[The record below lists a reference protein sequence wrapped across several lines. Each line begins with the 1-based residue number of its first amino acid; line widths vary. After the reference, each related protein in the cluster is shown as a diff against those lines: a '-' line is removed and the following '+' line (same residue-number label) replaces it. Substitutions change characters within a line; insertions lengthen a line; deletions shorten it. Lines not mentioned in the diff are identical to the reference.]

1 MIILGYLAS
10 LLIGLSLGLLGSG
23 GSILT
28 LPVLV
33 YLFQVDPEAGT
44 AYSLVIVGATAL
56 VGVLPRALKGEVDFG
71 TALLFG
77 LPSIAAVYATRA
89 GLMPALPAQWGPVT
103 KSQGLML
110 LFAVLMVLAA
120 RGMLKGKKVQTVKK
134 ELSPAAKAAVVL
146 GEGAGVGVLTG
157 LVGAGGGFLIIPVLV
172 LVTGLEMK
180 RAVGTSLLI
189 IAAKSLI
196 GFTGDLDHLNP
207 DWSFLGRVALV
218 SLIGLAVGTFAAQK
232 IPSQK
237 LQKGFGYFVLIM
249 GIFVLTK
256 ELFFN

>member
-1 MIILGYLAS
+1 
-10 LLIGLSLGLLGSG
+10 
-23 GSILT
+23 
-28 LPVLV
+28 
-33 YLFQVDPEAGT
+33 
-44 AYSLVIVGATAL
+44 
-56 VGVLPRALKGEVDFG
+56 
-71 TALLFG
+71 
-77 LPSIAAVYATRA
+77 
-89 GLMPALPAQWGPVT
+89 
-103 KSQGLML
+103 ML

-120 RGMLKGKKVQTVKK
+120 RGMLKGKKVQTVQK

-207 DWSFLGRVALV
+207 DWLFLGRVVLVALV
-218 SLIGLAVGTFAAQK
+218 GLAVGTFAAQK

-237 LQKGFGYFVLIM
+237 LQKGFGYFVLAM
-249 GIFVLTK
+249 GAFVLTK